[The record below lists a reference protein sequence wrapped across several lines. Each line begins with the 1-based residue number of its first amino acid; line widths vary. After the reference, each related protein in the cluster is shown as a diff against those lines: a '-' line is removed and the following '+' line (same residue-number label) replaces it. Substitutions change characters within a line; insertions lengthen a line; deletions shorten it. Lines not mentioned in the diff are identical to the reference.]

1 MRTRRHA
8 SSGQDLVE
16 FALIVPLLLLL
27 LLGIAEFSLIIFSYD
42 SIANAAREGARY
54 GAVHPTDTTG
64 ICDRARRLTTGLNQ
78 GALRCTPSWPYGRT
92 IRVQIEYDYDWI
104 TGLIMQAA
112 SGSETLTLRSVA
124 TMRTE

>member
-54 GAVHPTDTTG
+54 GAIHPDKEAE
-64 ICDRARRLTTGLNQ
+64 ICDRALHWTTGLN
-78 GALRCTPSWPYGRT
+78 GVLRCTPSKPYART
-92 IRVQIEYDYDWI
+92 IRVTIDYEYEWI